1 MKKMKKYTPLFVV
14 PSWMLFSIIAAILI
28 MGSATANAEEVKQDS
43 IYCDDG
49 SLCVPEGEPE
59 PECD

>member
-1 MKKMKKYTPLFVV
+1 MFVRLSAV
-14 PSWMLFSIIAAILI
+14 LLATLAIMSGLFSSSAYAAD
-28 MGSATANAEEVKQDS
+28 AAEQTS

>member
-1 MKKMKKYTPLFVV
+1 MFMKFMSAL
-14 PSWMLFSIIAAILI
+14 IATIAL
-28 MGSATANAEEVKQDS
+28 MSGFLSSSAYAADEAEQKS

>member
-1 MKKMKKYTPLFVV
+1 MKKMKKYAPLFVV
-14 PSWMLFSIIAAILI
+14 PSWMLFSIITAILI
-28 MGSATANAEEVKQDS
+28 MSSATAAEVETKQS

>member
-1 MKKMKKYTPLFVV
+1 MLVRFMSALIATVALMSGLIGNSAYAADEAEKK
-14 PSWMLFSIIAAILI
+14 
-28 MGSATANAEEVKQDS
+28 S

>member
-1 MKKMKKYTPLFVV
+1 MKKYAPLFVV

-28 MGSATANAEEVKQDS
+28 MGSATANADEDVKQQS

>member
-1 MKKMKKYTPLFVV
+1 MKKYAPLFVV
-14 PSWMLFSIIAAILI
+14 PTWMLLSIIAAILI
-28 MGSATANAEEVKQDS
+28 MSSATAAEAEPAQS
-43 IYCDDG
+43 IYCEDG